1 MRKCFLLFWI
11 VMYSVLITHA
21 QELTVKSFVEKTNDL
36 SASTQERKDGNG
48 NSCALVKVQLATA
61 GAQFSP
67 NVVGSVAYKVNE
79 YWVYLS
85 TISKRLK
92 VQHPNFLNKE
102 IVFADYGIKLEAKTT
117 YELVLAMP
125 EGGGGP
131 KTQVVTSQ
139 YLLFNVTPADAIVEV
154 NGEVWTNNNG
164 KSRKLVPFGD
174 YSYSVQASNYH
185 TSTGTV
191 TVNDPNNKTIVDV
204 NLKPAF
210 GSIKILPTESSED
223 ATVYID
229 NQKVGSVPYLGE
241 TIPSGSHKVR
251 IVKAMYK
258 SLEQDLTVNDG
269 EVTEFSPRLSENFA
283 TVTLSVD
290 GNAKIMVDDNYKG
303 TGTWTGP
310 LEYGDYNIKTQSDG
324 HRPQT
329 KVYTID
335 ASSNNQTIK
344 LTAPTPIYGSV
355 NIAVLPDESEVYIDG
370 KNVGTTP
377 LFLQNILIGDH
388 RLEVKKE
395 GYNMMSYTITV
406 KEGEICA
413 VENKE
418 LTKVLPAREIRT
430 ESQSQAQGVQS
441 TTFIDER
448 RAEETEARRMAA
460 LRAERMEAL
469 EQERAHV
476 QGLQSTKFTVN
487 GVSFDMVGVEAGTF
501 TMGGTSEQGSD
512 AEYDEKPTHQVTLTH
527 NYYIGKTEV
536 TQALWKAV
544 MGSNPSYFKGDNLPV
559 ECVSWNDCQTF
570 ISKLNA
576 ATGKRFRLP
585 TEAEWEFAARGGKK
599 SKGYKYSGGN
609 ILGNVAWYYDNSKSK
624 THAVGTKIPN
634 ELGIYD
640 MSGNVYEWCSD
651 WYGNYSSSSQTNP
664 TGPSSG
670 SYRVCRGGSWFSF
683 AGNCRSSFRCDSYPD
698 IGDYYLGL
706 RLVLSE

>member
-1 MRKCFLLFWI
+1 M
-11 VMYSVLITHA
+11 
-21 QELTVKSFVEKTNDL
+21 
-36 SASTQERKDGNG
+36 
-48 NSCALVKVQLATA
+48 
-61 GAQFSP
+61 
-67 NVVGSVAYKVNE
+67 
-79 YWVYLS
+79 
-85 TISKRLK
+85 
-92 VQHPNFLNKE
+92 
-102 IVFADYGIKLEAKTT
+102 
-117 YELVLAMP
+117 
-125 EGGGGP
+125 
-131 KTQVVTSQ
+131 
-139 YLLFNVTPADAIVEV
+139 EV

-191 TVNDPNNKTIVDV
+191 TVNDPNNRTEVVV

-210 GSIKILPTESSED
+210 GSIRILPTESSED

-258 SLEQDLTVNDG
+258 SLEQDLPVNDG

-290 GNAKIMVDDNYKG
+290 DNAKIMVDDNYKG

-335 ASSNNQTIK
+335 AASNNQTIK

-370 KNVGTTP
+370 KHVGTTP

-395 GYNMMSYTITV
+395 GYNMMSYTLTV

-418 LTKVLPAREIRT
+418 LTK
-430 ESQSQAQGVQS
+430 G
-441 TTFIDER
+441 
-448 RAEETEARRMAA
+448 M
-460 LRAERMEAL
+460 
-469 EQERAHV
+469 
-476 QGLQSTKFTVN
+476 QSTKFTVN

-501 TMGGTSEQGSD
+501 TMGATSEQGSD
-512 AEYDEKPTHQVTLTH
+512 AGGDEKPTRQVTLTH

-536 TQALWKAV
+536 TQALWRAV
-544 MGSNPSYFKGDNLPV
+544 MGSNPSNFKGDNLPV

-576 ATGKRFRLP
+576 VTGKRFRLP

-609 ILGNVAWYYDNSKSK
+609 NLDNVAWYDDNSNNQ

-651 WYGNYSSSSQTNP
+651 WYGNYSGSSQTNP

-670 SYRVCRGGSWFSF
+670 SYRVGRGGGWFNYARF
-683 AGNCRSSFRCDSYPD
+683 CRSSSRDFNYPD
-698 IGDYYLGL
+698 LRYYYLGL